1 MQTHLGEDD
10 RTALEKHR
18 RIDLERHARNNG
30 LDVSPY
36 ATKGQIIS
44 IMEGRGLRPPV
55 AVVGSR
61 FSKKEDVEAAK
72 GELADMIETMRP
84 SELRALG
91 KQFNIEINIRMTPE
105 EVSIAKKQLIEKM

>member
-55 AVVGSR
+55 AAVGSR